1 MSKRKPAEEAVVE
14 ETAAESPKRDLL
26 EAYIPDIF
34 TSDQV
39 DWLWDSLSI
48 LGQFS
53 PEELQRLQVAT
64 LLLILERQY
73 MILEE
78 FKRLRWEST
87 PSRSDGGGAGYRERV
102 RRNGSVEGF
111 DATYF
116 RELIARELGEEPD
129 EETLGTLAALAGEPG
144 RLERAIASTRRYL
157 DQHAVEKPLGFLVAK
172 LRSWREADSGNGKRY
187 RR

>member
-1 MSKRKPAEEAVVE
+1 MSKRKPAEEAVVD
-14 ETAAESPKRDLL
+14 AAAVESPKRDLL
-26 EAYIPDIF
+26 EAFLPDIF
-34 TSDQV
+34 TSDHV

-73 MILEE
+73 LILEE
-78 FKRLRWEST
+78 FKRLRWESKS
-87 PSRSDGGGAGYRERV
+87 SRSEGGVAGYRETM
-102 RRNGSVEGF
+102 RRNGSVDGF

-116 RELIARELGEEPD
+116 RELIAQELGEEPD

-172 LRSWREADSGNGKRY
+172 LRSWREEDGKRY